1 MARVL
6 VIDDDSDLLV
16 LCRVNLEHA
25 GHEVH
30 VADRA
35 ERGLALAREL
45 APDVVILDVM
55 MPERDG
61 FDLLNELAADHPSL
75 PVLMLTVR
83 SYREDQI
90 RGWRGGAAG
99 YIIKPFSPQQL
110 VEAVSLALVESG
122 DEREAHRRDAL
133 RQLSDESSRSV

>member
-6 VIDDDSDLLV
+6 VIDDDTDVLL

-30 VADRA
+30 LADRA
-35 ERGLALAREL
+35 DRGLAVAREL
-45 APDVVILDVM
+45 APDLVILDVM

-61 FDLLNELAADHPSL
+61 FDLLEELAADNPAL

-99 YIIKPFSPQQL
+99 YITKPFSPEHL
-110 VEAVSLALVESG
+110 IEAVSLALVESG
-122 DEREAHRRDAL
+122 DEREAHRLDAL
-133 RQLSDESSRSV
+133 RRLSDDN

>member
-6 VIDDDSDLLV
+6 VIDDDADVLL
-16 LCRVNLEHA
+16 LCRVNLEHV

-45 APDVVILDVM
+45 RPDVVILDVM

-61 FDLLNELAADHPSL
+61 FDLLDELAADQPSL

-99 YIIKPFSPQQL
+99 YITKPFSPEHL
-110 VEAVSLALVESG
+110 IEAVTFALAESG
-122 DEREAHRRDAL
+122 DEREAHRLDAL
-133 RQLSDESSRSV
+133 RRLSDENSRSV

>member
-6 VIDDDSDLLV
+6 VIDDDTDLLV

-35 ERGLALAREL
+35 DAGLALAREL
-45 APDVVILDVM
+45 APDAVILDVM

-61 FDLLNELAADHPSL
+61 FDLLNELAADNPSL

-83 SYREDQI
+83 SYQEDQI
-90 RGWRGGAAG
+90 RGWRSGAAG
-99 YIIKPFSPQQL
+99 YIIKPFSPQEL
-110 VEAVSLALVESG
+110 VEAVSLALIESG

-133 RQLSDESSRSV
+133 RRLSDEGSRHA